1 MRLSSGHTA
10 SSESASV
17 KDRAGE
23 NYNNVTLDVTNAW
36 INISQF
42 LNFIILAT
50 LCI

>member
-1 MRLSSGHTA
+1 MRLRSGHTA
-10 SSESASV
+10 SSESAFV

-23 NYNNVTLDVTNAW
+23 NYNNLTLDVTNAG

-42 LNFIILAT
+42 LNFIISAI